1 MAQRARQPGM
11 RAERGAGQ
19 PLVSVGIWVV
29 LAFELVGG
37 TGGDLLVV
45 ELAGDG
51 VIAQAGGGG
60 DQRLGQGRAVPAAF
74 DEQGAAGAGLDAELV
89 GAVVHDRLVAQRPG
103 GPVEPA
109 AESPGVGAGVT
120 QPTRPAAP

>member
-1 MAQRARQPGM
+1 MS
-11 RAERGAGQ
+11 AEGGAGQ

-60 DQRLGQGRAVPAAF
+60 DQRLRQGRAVPAAF
-74 DEQGAAGAGLDAELV
+74 DEQGAAGAGLEAELV
-89 GAVVHDRLVAQRPG
+89 GAGGRDRVVAQRP
-103 GPVEPA
+103 VRHAEP
-109 AESPGVGAGVT
+109 
-120 QPTRPAAP
+120 

>member
-1 MAQRARQPGM
+1 MS
-11 RAERGAGQ
+11 AEGGAGQ

-60 DQRLGQGRAVPAAF
+60 DQRLGQGRAVPAGV
-74 DEQGAAGAGLDAELV
+74 DEQGAAGAGRDAELV
-89 GAVVHDRLVAQRPG
+89 GAVVPDRVGARRPGVHGETVQGGLGGGARGTRPGRLVG
-103 GPVEPA
+103 G
-109 AESPGVGAGVT
+109 G
-120 QPTRPAAP
+120 

>member
-1 MAQRARQPGM
+1 MS
-11 RAERGAGQ
+11 AEGGAGQ

-74 DEQGAAGAGLDAELV
+74 DEQGAAGAGLDAEPG
-89 GAVVHDRLVAQRPG
+89 GAVVHDPLVAQPPARPG
-103 GPVEPA
+103 GP
-109 AESPGVGAGVT
+109 S
-120 QPTRPAAP
+120 R

>member
-1 MAQRARQPGM
+1 MS
-11 RAERGAGQ
+11 AEGGAGQ

-74 DEQGAAGAGLDAELV
+74 DEQGAAGPGLDAELV
-89 GAVVHDRLVAQRPG
+89 GAVLHYRPSAHRPG
-103 GPVEPA
+103 GQVEPSG
-109 AESPGVGAGVT
+109 ESLGVGA
-120 QPTRPAAP
+120 

>member
-1 MAQRARQPGM
+1 MS
-11 RAERGAGQ
+11 AEGGAGQ

-74 DEQGAAGAGLDAELV
+74 DGQGAAGARLDAPLV
-89 GAVVHDRLVAQRPG
+89 GAGSHARRGAQRPG
-103 GPVEPA
+103 GPVGP
-109 AESPGVGAGVT
+109 SRGRLG
-120 QPTRPAAP
+120 

>member
-1 MAQRARQPGM
+1 MG
-11 RAERGAGQ
+11 AEGGAGQ
-19 PLVSVGIWVV
+19 PLVSAGIWVV

-51 VIAQAGGGG
+51 VVAPAGGGG

-74 DEQGAAGAGLDAELV
+74 DEQGAPDAGLDAELA
-89 GAVVHDRLVAQRPG
+89 GAVVHDRLAAQRPG
-103 GPVEPA
+103 GQVEPSG
-109 AESPGVGAGVT
+109 E
-120 QPTRPAAP
+120 